1 MYQNLLFG
9 VKRRILTEV
18 EGAFQ
23 NHPVFSPKVEVK
35 NKFPYN
41 ERVQYGVILRNTAA
55 SQIRMSADNYMADIT
70 SHVRLIRVKGCPGT
84 SIEWVKENEPYITNW
99 YEEDLTLRIDPT
111 QRQYITAFPM
121 LNGAGNTNYADSA
134 MQIRVIK
141 NGLEIYAESVDGENK
156 RVILSQAPQLGDTLK
171 ICYYRR
177 VLADPG
183 VYQVSFLSDDQ
194 FEVRA
199 MYEID
204 GEVLVGK
211 TTGTE
216 STLTLQRFPLSEK
229 SEQIYLDYEN
239 RVVREDPK
247 ILLVRGV
254 DYSID
259 YTTGEVTFLL
269 PLPENYILK
278 ASYYTALTNPWGP
291 YTFKPYHEI
300 HEAIPGVVICMGR
313 RAVLGDL
320 QAINVS
326 RLREPQ
332 ARIYGGHWNMSLS
345 LGVIAKDSIQMEEM
359 VDQIVNWLWAVRK
372 NQMEYEGV
380 TLTRVEPTGE
390 SEETFIE
397 STGDLYFE
405 SSVDIDLMSEWQKFS
420 PYPYALRLFNISLFG
435 MEPDTRTVIK
445 LPTVGYET
453 VS

>member
-18 EGAFQ
+18 EGAFH

-70 SHVRLIRVKGCPGT
+70 SHVRLIRVKTYPGT
-84 SIEWVKENEPYITNW
+84 SIEWVKEDEPYITNR
-99 YEEDLTLRIDPT
+99 YEEDISLRVDPT
-111 QRQYITAFPM
+111 QRLYTTTYPI
-121 LNGAGNTNYADSA
+121 LNGPGNTNYADSP
-134 MQIRVIK
+134 MQIKVIK
-141 NGLEIYAESVDGENK
+141 NGVEISAESVDGEK
-156 RVILSQAPQLGDTLK
+156 REVMLSQAPLLGDTLK
-171 ICYYRR
+171 IQYYRR

-183 VYQVSFLSDDQ
+183 IYEVSFLSDDQ

-204 GEVLVGK
+204 GEVVVEK

-216 STLTLQRFPLSEK
+216 TSITLQRFPLSER
-229 SEQIYLDYEN
+229 SEQIFLDFEN
-239 RVVREDPK
+239 RTTDDPIIPLEK
-247 ILLVRGV
+247 DV
-254 DYSID
+254 DYSIN
-259 YTTGEVTFLL
+259 YATGVVTFLL
-269 PLPENYILK
+269 PVPINYILK
-278 ASYYTALTNPWGP
+278 ASYYTALTDPWGP
-291 YTFKPYHEI
+291 FQFKPYHEV
-300 HEAIPGVVICMGR
+300 HNAVPGVVICMGR

-332 ARIYGGHWNMSLS
+332 ARIFGGHWNMAMS

-372 NQMEYEGV
+372 NQMEYEGI
-380 TLTRVEPTGE
+380 TLNRVEPTGE

-405 SSVDIDLMSEWQKFS
+405 SSVDIDLMSEWQKFI
-420 PYPYALRLFNISLFG
+420 PYPYALRLFNITLFE